1 MCSCVSVPLTAG
13 SAAARAGSSGKVTK
27 DFPRGVADA
36 CAATLDAMSS
46 IVRCLSVAV
55 AAAAAARCSVRGEF
69 CQGPPKLMM
78 MSTGSTHD
86 GTVLTLPVPLDC
98 RAHRTSAEQAQH
110 AMRQRSP

>member
-78 MSTGSTHD
+78 MSTG
-86 GTVLTLPVPLDC
+86 
-98 RAHRTSAEQAQH
+98 RAHTTALCSH
-110 AMRQRSP
+110 YPCRSTVVHTAPVQSKHSTQ